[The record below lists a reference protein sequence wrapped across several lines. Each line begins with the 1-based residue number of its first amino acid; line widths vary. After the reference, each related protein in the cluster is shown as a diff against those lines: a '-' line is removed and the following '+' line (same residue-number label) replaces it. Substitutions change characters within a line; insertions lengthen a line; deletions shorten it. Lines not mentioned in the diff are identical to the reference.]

1 MRIQVTLTLVLA
13 LLATSLF
20 AQEFRGVATYKTDRK
35 VSLRMDSTSMMD
47 SEMHKQLEAQL
58 RKQFQREY
66 TLNFNTDESSYT
78 EVEKLDAPA
87 PAASGGINI
96 VIAGNTDIL
105 YRNTAE
111 NKMVRETE
119 IMSKP
124 FLIKDTP
131 EKREWVLEKETKSI
145 GEYTCFKA
153 TSTEEIEERMFSTEV
168 DSVTTTTK
176 LRTTTAWY
184 TLDIPVQ
191 HGPGDYWGLPGLILE
206 ISDDDQTILCSKIV
220 MNPEKAEDIK
230 APRNGK
236 VVTQAEFDA
245 IQEKKMKEMQEQFES
260 SGRRGD
266 GENRM
271 MIRIGG

>member
-1 MRIQVTLTLVLA
+1 MKIQVTLTLILS
-13 LLATSLF
+13 LFITSLF

-35 VSLRMDSTSMMD
+35 VDLQLDSASMVN
-47 SEMHKQLEAQL
+47 SEMHAQIEAQL

-66 TLNFNTDESSYT
+66 TLNFNTTESVYT

-124 FLIKDTP
+124 FLIKDAP
-131 EKREWVLEKETKSI
+131 EKREWELTKETKSI
-145 GEYTCFKA
+145 GQYTCFKA
-153 TSTEEIEERMFSTEV
+153 TSTEEVEEQRFSSEV
-168 DSVTTTTK
+168 DTVTTVTR
-176 LRTTTAWY
+176 LVTTTAWY
-184 TLDIPVQ
+184 TLDVPVQ
-191 HGPGDYWGLPGLILE
+191 HGPGEYWGLPGLIME
-206 ISDDDQTILCSKIV
+206 ISDDNQTILCSKIV
-220 MNPEKAEDIK
+220 LNPEKADEIV
-230 APRNGK
+230 APKKGK
-236 VVTQAEFDA
+236 VVSRDEFRE
-245 IQEKKMKEMQEQFES
+245 IQDKKMKEMQEQFES
-260 SGRRGD
+260 SGRRGEE
-266 GENRM
+266 GNRM

>member
-1 MRIQVTLTLVLA
+1 MKIQVTLTL
-13 LLATSLF
+13 LLSLFITSLF
-20 AQEFRGVATYKTDRK
+20 AQDFRGVATYKTDRK
-35 VSLRMDSTSMMD
+35 VNLRLDSASMVD
-47 SEMHKQLEAQL
+47 NEMHKQIEAQL

-66 TLNFNTDESSYT
+66 TLNFNSRESIYT

-96 VIAGNTDIL
+96 VVAGNTDIL

-111 NKMVRETE
+111 NKLVRETE

-124 FLIKDTP
+124 FLIRDKP
-131 EKREWVLEKETKSI
+131 EKREWELTKETKSI

-153 TSTEEIEERMFSTEV
+153 TSNEEVEEQMFSSEV
-168 DSVTTTTK
+168 DSVVTTTK

-191 HGPGDYWGLPGLILE
+191 HGPDDYWGLPGLIME
-206 ISDDDQTILCSKIV
+206 VSDEDQTILCSKIV
-220 MNPEKAEDIK
+220 LNPEKADEIV
-230 APRNGK
+230 APKKGK
-236 VVTQAEFDA
+236 VVTRDEFRA
-245 IQEKKMKEMQEQFES
+245 IQDKKMKEMQEQFES
-260 SGRRGD
+260 SGRRGED
-266 GENRM
+266 GNRM